1 MKTCR
6 TLGILGLLSLPAHAV
21 VVTTAVDE
29 DNGNALGTNGAGVS
43 LREAVKYSSS
53 GATVTFDPALSG
65 ALFRMTIAPLAI
77 SRSITIDASSL
88 PQPVVLSGDKNNSGG
103 VPDVGDL
110 TVVTIA
116 GGGNVLLNSVV
127 ITGGH
132 HTASGAGIHVSSG
145 ELTLRNSTLTGNKG
159 IAIYSL
165 TGPVVIEGSTLSN
178 NTAQAG
184 AAVYTTGPL
193 DIRDSTIT
201 GNHASGDAG
210 AIFLNG
216 EGPGIIEDCVISGNT
231 AGSGGGA
238 IRSDGDLEVRRCTF
252 LSNAAETDGGAILA
266 GSGELWV
273 ETCTFSGNMAE
284 GNGGGIRSAASLI
297 VSKSTLADN
306 SAAPPIRCRPCPA
319 ALPLM
324 RRMA

>member
-53 GATVTFDPALSG
+53 GASVTFDPGLSG

-110 TVVTIA
+110 TVVTIG

-127 ITGGH
+127 ITGGYH
-132 HTASGAGIHVSSG
+132 AASGAGIQVSSG
-145 ELTLRNSTLTGNKG
+145 ELTLRNSTVTGNKG
-159 IAIYSL
+159 TAIYSL
-165 TGPVVIEGSTLSN
+165 TGPIDIEGCTLSN

-201 GNHASGDAG
+201 GNHSSGDAG
-210 AIFLNG
+210 AVFLNG
-216 EGPGIIEDCVISGNT
+216 EGPGMIEDCVISGNT
-231 AGSGGGA
+231 AGFGGGA
-238 IRSDGDLEVRRCTF
+238 IRSDGDLEVWRCRF
-252 LSNAAETDGGAILA
+252 LSNASETDGGAILA
-266 GSGELWV
+266 ASGELWV
-273 ETCTFSGNMAE
+273 ETCTFPETWRKAMA
-284 GNGGGIRSAASLI
+284 GGSA
-297 VSKSTLADN
+297 
-306 SAAPPIRCRPCPA
+306 RP
-319 ALPLM
+319 L
-324 RRMA
+324 R